1 MSVTRRSLLKGLVA
15 AGTAATV
22 GAPVAFAAR
31 ERKKPQADAVGMLY
45 DATRCIGCKAC
56 VVACKEANGLPAD
69 TGPYPGG
76 LYDAPIDLS
85 DRTKNVIKLYSEGD
99 RLSYIKAQCMH

>member
-1 MSVTRRSLLKGLVA
+1 MSITRRSVLKGLVA

-31 ERKKPQADAVGMLY
+31 ERKKPQPDAVGMLY

-56 VVACKEANGLPAD
+56 VVACKEANGLPPDPGPA
-69 TGPYPGG
+69 TGGM
-76 LYDAPIDLS
+76 YDAPIDLS
-85 DRTKNVIKLYSEGD
+85 DRTKNVIKLYREGG
-99 RLSYIKAQCMH
+99 RISYM